1 MPKKSAQYNIPKE
14 LLAAPGE
21 PYIEASHIA
30 DVLDRLEAETCD
42 RVVLA
47 AIAKMRR
54 ALLGI

>member
-1 MPKKSAQYNIPKE
+1 MPKKQAQYNVPQE

-30 DVLDRLEAETCD
+30 EVLDRMEGETCD